1 MVEVL
6 VDLLGLAVLLEQP
19 AENTLA
25 AHPLHLG
32 GKTSI
37 GGTLPLTGAGVATL
51 PLGLVHAVH
60 TSTRVD
66 VHRLADDVA
75 ILDQLTDVLAGV
87 SHGDLIDLIGIQPD
101 FALAA
106 FENRGGEALLKA
118 KRHHPCDK
126 DTHGKHK
133 SIPLHPQI
141 AFPDA
146 HYHVHST
153 LLARIAEEFGL
164 GLPQHSPPGPGQ
176 QANLSPRR
184 TRLLPSSPSLPCPQ
198 HIAMPATQAGAPP
211 SAAQRKL
218 QAMQSRYAERRPR
231 RSDIPH
237 SHERSQLIL
246 SVLPVLPVLPFHATR
261 A

>member
-25 AHPLHLG
+25 AHPLHLR

-37 GGTLPLTGAGVATL
+37 GGTLPLAGAGVATL

-87 SHGDLIDLIGIQPD
+87 SHRDLIHLIGIQPD

-118 KRHHPCDK
+118 KRHHPCDMS
-126 DTHGKHK
+126 THGTRK
-133 SIPLHPQI
+133 SIHLHPQL
-141 AFPDA
+141 ACTSA

-153 LLARIAEEFGL
+153 LPAGTLV
-164 GLPQHSPPGPGQ
+164 
-176 QANLSPRR
+176 
-184 TRLLPSSPSLPCPQ
+184 SLPL
-198 HIAMPATQAGAPP
+198 G
-211 SAAQRKL
+211 SLK
-218 QAMQSRYAERRPR
+218 
-231 RSDIPH
+231 
-237 SHERSQLIL
+237 
-246 SVLPVLPVLPFHATR
+246 
-261 A
+261 